1 MLTARNGVILIRVK
15 TSTERPFVIRASKS
29 DTIQSIKERITTKT
43 GLYPYQQ
50 RLIYKGMVLT
60 DELTIGF
67 YGISQNQTLYLA
79 PIKNKQLVNQKPEEK
94 LRKLVTLMQQLDVA
108 SPYKFNEIV
117 NEMKELVEDPIL
129 KGYARLDQRVAD
141 AIQSANDLMD
151 SVDRPQS
158 RQAEQYLAR
167 TTDYALSLVESA
179 PDGLRM
185 LQSIIDDYSSD
196 EEPSYNNKPTHIE
209 YRPRIMSK
217 PLPPLKGTKSIFQ
230 SSAYRTLQTRKEFT
244 RTPRDCKISPSISLT
259 DSHEFDE
266 FLDIPFHN
274 DSNENL
280 SQKFASQVEILK
292 KMGFDDER
300 NILQALGETNGN
312 VQKAA
317 KLLQNWFF
325 YHV

>member
-1 MLTARNGVILIRVK
+1 MLTARNGCVFLKIK
-15 TSTERPFVIRASKS
+15 TSTGRPFVIRASKN
-29 DTIQSIKERITTKT
+29 DTVLSVKERITTKT
-43 GLYPYQQ
+43 GLFPQQQ
-50 RLIYKGMVLT
+50 RLIYKGLILT

-79 PIKNKQLVNQKPEEK
+79 ANKNKQQIHQKPEEK
-94 LRKLVTLMQQLDVA
+94 LKRLLSLTQQLEIATA
-108 SPYKFNEIV
+108 SKFNEILT
-117 NEMKELVEDPIL
+117 EMKELVEDPIL
-129 KGYARLDQRVAD
+129 KGYSRLDQRAAD
-141 AIQSANDLMD
+141 AIQAAVETMD
-151 SVDRPQS
+151 TIERPQS
-158 RQAEQYLAR
+158 RQTEQYLAK

-196 EEPSYNNKPTHIE
+196 DDSSYSNKPTRVE
-209 YRPRIMSK
+209 YRPRIMTK
-217 PLPPLKGTKSIFQ
+217 PLPPLKGSKSIFQ
-230 SSAYRTLQTRKEFT
+230 SSAIRTFQTRKEVIH
-244 RTPRDCKISPSISLT
+244 TPRETTKLYSLT
-259 DSHEFDE
+259 DVPEFDE
-266 FLDIPFHN
+266 LHEIPFGS
-274 DSNENL
+274 DYDQTL

-317 KLLQNWFF
+317 KLLQNKFF